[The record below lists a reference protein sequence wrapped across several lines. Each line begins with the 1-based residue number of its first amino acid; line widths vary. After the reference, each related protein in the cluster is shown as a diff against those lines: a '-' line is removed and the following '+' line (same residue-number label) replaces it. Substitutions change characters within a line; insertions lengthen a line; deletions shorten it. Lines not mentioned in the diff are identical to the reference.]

1 MSDDRTRRALAEVEE
16 QRDDAVLYRSTIK
29 PVLGVLARGHGLR
42 VCGQEIAEVLVR
54 QLAVETCAIVL
65 ADGPDGELALAG
77 FSTQSQRLGGGG
89 GDLDEGRWLL
99 LAPPIGTRGEPTGFR
114 PASDGAFLAA
124 PPAALA
130 AQGFP
135 WLPFTAGGAPGG

>member
-1 MSDDRTRRALAEVEE
+1 MPHDRTRRALAEVEE
-16 QRDDAVLYRSTIK
+16 QRDDAVLYLSTIK
-29 PVLGVLARGHGLR
+29 LVLGVLARGHGVR

-89 GDLDEGRWLL
+89 GDLDESRWLL
-99 LAPPIGTRGEPTGFR
+99 LAQLIGTGVEPTCFRRVSAGAFAAIRPPPI
-114 PASDGAFLAA
+114 PADG
-124 PPAALA
+124 
-130 AQGFP
+130 
-135 WLPFTAGGAPGG
+135 

>member
-16 QRDDAVLYRSTIK
+16 QRDDAVLYLSTIK
-29 PVLGVLARGHGLR
+29 LVLGVLARGHGVR

-77 FSTQSQRLGGGG
+77 FSTPSQRLGGGG
-89 GDLDEGRWLL
+89 RALDDGRRSLR
-99 LAPPIGTRGEPTGFR
+99 AQPSGT
-114 PASDGAFLAA
+114 
-124 PPAALA
+124 
-130 AQGFP
+130 
-135 WLPFTAGGAPGG
+135 GGQPS

>member
-16 QRDDAVLYRSTIK
+16 QRDDAVLYLSTIK
-29 PVLGVLARGHGLR
+29 LVLGVLARGHGLR

-77 FSTQSQRLGGGG
+77 FSTQSQPLGGRRGH
-89 GDLDEGRWLL
+89 LAQGRWLL
-99 LAPPIGTRGEPTGFR
+99 LAQALRDRGEATG
-114 PASDGAFLAA
+114 
-124 PPAALA
+124 
-130 AQGFP
+130 
-135 WLPFTAGGAPGG
+135 